1 MNLIIKFTM
10 IKRLNIV
17 RPILLISFFGIITV
31 NSFSSEVSVANRD
44 LDSSAAIQKVFIEW
58 SDIKPSGTVEVSN
71 GTLIKIE
78 ILEGRGKVRGN
89 RFDFTSTVR
98 SRISVEVGDLRKQ
111 LGPGAT
117 VISIKTDERPFSF
130 FVRDVNKNSPIY
142 IPEYHVVVL
151 PDQDSR
157 NYNAVEEEILI
168 RKLQTKIH
176 HIELEKETS
185 YKSASKVTRNM
196 STPTWLGAS
205 RDMRIFEIS
214 ESLPDASRGEANI
227 ISPKLSSSPLR
238 LKDANVSY
246 LYAIGRGVGVRN
258 MLTRRLEEGVLPIL
272 NSTLVDDDVE
282 YNSTAFVALEK
293 SPILDLK
300 GTDFLVADQY
310 SGGHMFTEEQ
320 QEQLKTRVP
329 AVLNT
334 TEETVLFFR
343 SVIINKGTV
352 PRYAWFKTP
361 RPGTGWWLKSA
372 YTFEDKSGF
381 SSYDSDKVFC
391 ISRLNGKPLP
401 NEEVAL
407 LLQPGEK
414 AVVAFYMPHSPVSRE
429 RAAALATV
437 SYDQKF
443 QEAKSF
449 WLAKLESAAQIEVPE
464 KRINEMLKAGLLHL
478 DLITY
483 GNEPYGTLAPN
494 IGVYSPIGTESSPII
509 QYYMS
514 TGKLDLARRSL
525 NYFLDKQHD
534 DGFIQ
539 NFGGYMVETGAALW
553 TMGEYFRYTR
563 DIEWAKSVKEKLI
576 KSCNY
581 LIDWRNKNKRPE
593 LRGRGYGMI
602 DGKVADPED
611 HFHQFMLNGY
621 AYLGMSRIAEVLKA
635 IDPAEHARILAEAE
649 AWKADI
655 RTSFFNAMALSPV
668 VPLGD
673 GTWCP
678 TAPPWTEA
686 DGLRALYQK
695 KETFWS
701 HGTFTVSDAMLGP
714 LYLVFCEVLD
724 PFEQA
729 SKNLLRYNSE
739 LFYQGNA
746 TFSQP
751 YYSRHNWLQARLGM
765 VKPFLNTYYYTMS
778 AHADRETYTFWEHMY
793 RVSPH
798 KTHEEAWF
806 LMETRWMLY
815 MENGDTLNL
824 FKTIP
829 RKWLEDGKTISLNG
843 VRSYFGKLN
852 VAATS
857 HVNERYIEASVSG
870 EFSSKPHTVTIR
882 LPHPEGKEPVKVIG
896 GAYDKKTEAVIVN
909 GFTGETKIVVQY

>member
-1 MNLIIKFTM
+1 MTGKMRSIKN
-10 IKRLNIV
+10 RLTILGTFF
-17 RPILLISFFGIITV
+17 ILLVPTQQMLAQDKPVVVDIEWNRHFLEGDIAVNHGVISRLQIVKGKGKVKGNAFEIIADKESGIRIRVKVENADLAKGPNSTV
-31 NSFSSEVSVANRD
+31 VSV
-44 LDSSAAIQKVFIEW
+44 K
-58 SDIKPSGTVEVSN
+58 
-71 GTLIKIE
+71 
-78 ILEGRGKVRGN
+78 
-89 RFDFTSTVR
+89 STE
-98 SRISVEVGDLRKQ
+98 S
-111 LGPGAT
+111 
-117 VISIKTDERPFSF
+117 PFSF
-130 FVRDVNKNSPIY
+130 FVRDINKDYPVF
-142 IPEYHVVVL
+142 IPGYQVVVL
-151 PDQDSR
+151 PGMDNR
-157 NYNAVEEEILI
+157 AYAAIEREILL
-168 RKLQTKIH
+168 RKTQTKIQR
-176 HIELEKETS
+176 IEKEKETS
-185 YKSASKVTRNM
+185 FESAAKSTRNM
-196 STPTWLGAS
+196 SAPIWLGAS
-205 RDMRIFEIS
+205 RDMRIFELS
-214 ESLPDASRGEANI
+214 ESLPDAAIGEANI

-238 LKDANVSY
+238 LKDANVNY
-246 LYAIGRGVGVRN
+246 LYTLGRGVGVRN
-258 MLTRRLEEGVLPIL
+258 GLHRRLEQGVLPML

-282 YNSTAFVALEK
+282 YNSTAFVSLER
-293 SPILDLK
+293 SPIHDVK

-320 QEQLKTRVP
+320 QEQLKTRAP
-329 AVLNT
+329 AALST

-343 SVIINKGTV
+343 SVITNRGTV

-361 RPGTGWWLKSA
+361 RPGTGWWMKSA
-372 YTFEDKSGF
+372 YAFEDKNGF
-381 SSYDSDKVFC
+381 SSYDPDKVFC
-391 ISRLNGKPLP
+391 VSRLNGKPLP

-414 AVVAFYMPHSPVSRE
+414 AVVTFYMPHSPVSRE

-478 DLITY
+478 DLITF
-483 GNEPYGTLAPN
+483 GNEPDGTLAPN

-509 QYYMS
+509 QFYAS
-514 TGKLDLARRSL
+514 IGKLDQAKRCI

-563 DIEWAKSVKEKLI
+563 DVEWAKSVKDKLI

-581 LIDWRNKNKRPE
+581 LIAWRNKNKRPE

-635 IDPAEHARILAEAE
+635 IDPAEHARIFAEAE

-655 RTSFFNAMALSPV
+655 RASFFNVMALSPV

-678 TAPPWTEA
+678 TVPPWTEA
-686 DGLRALYQK
+686 EGLRALYQK
-695 KETFWS
+695 RETFWS

-714 LYLVFCEVLD
+714 MYLAFCEVLD
-724 PFEQA
+724 PFEPA
-729 SKNLLRYNSE
+729 SKNMLRYHSE

-746 TFSQP
+746 AFSQP

-815 MENGDTLNL
+815 MENGDTLNV

-829 RKWLEDGKTISLNG
+829 RKWMEDGKTISLNG

-852 VAATS
+852 VEAAS
-857 HVNERYIEASVSG
+857 HVNEGFIAATVSG
-870 EFSSKPHTVTIR
+870 EFSSIPNTVTIR
-882 LPHPEGKEPVKVIG
+882 LPHPEGKEPLKVTG
-896 GAYDKKTEAVIVN
+896 GVYDKKTEAVIIN
-909 GFTGETKIVVQY
+909 GFTGEAKIVVQY